1 MFKTIIIEDE
11 PNSALLLEQMLQEIE
26 PAVKIVEK
34 CIDLPSGIKS
44 IKKYNP
50 DLVFLDIE
58 LPVYNGIQL
67 LDFFNPE
74 EITFN
79 IIFTT
84 AFNEYAVRAFEMSAV
99 DYLLK
104 PLHEEKLRGA
114 MEKFIR
120 NKSTPQPEVFPLLRQ
135 NFQNQGSKKIVVP
148 VANGFEVLNLKD
160 VCYFKAE
167 GSYTQI
173 FFTDNTSLLVSKNLK
188 HFEFILSEIQN
199 FVRIHRSFMVNI
211 NFVKKISKKD
221 GGLVFLENHAE
232 LPIAEDKTQKILELL
247 TKM

>member
-1 MFKTIIIEDE
+1 M
-11 PNSALLLEQMLQEIE
+11 
-26 PAVKIVEK
+26 
-34 CIDLPSGIKS
+34 
-44 IKKYNP
+44 
-50 DLVFLDIE
+50 
-58 LPVYNGIQL
+58 
-67 LDFFNPE
+67 
-74 EITFN
+74 
-79 IIFTT
+79 
-84 AFNEYAVRAFEMSAV
+84 
-99 DYLLK
+99 
-104 PLHEEKLRGA
+104 
-114 MEKFIR
+114 
-120 NKSTPQPEVFPLLRQ
+120 
-135 NFQNQGSKKIVVP
+135 
-148 VANGFEVLNLKD
+148 ANGFEVLNLKD

-221 GGLVFLENHAE
+221 GGLVFLENHTE